1 MDRKYLENQASILV
15 NLYNSKRFNEAVQ
28 KGKILIKKFPN
39 QLIFYNATALSLSS
53 LGENDEAL
61 RILKEGLIVRP
72 MDIFILNNL
81 GLINSNI
88 NNNKISREYLEKAIS
103 INPDFVDALL
113 NLGNLDL
120 KEGKTEKAKENYVKA
135 LKLSKNSASDETI
148 NMALGNLNQQIGE
161 FDAALENYKIVNK
174 LNPQNTSAD
183 KSISTIHKY
192 ENANDS
198 HFLSMKNK
206 INKIK
211 DQNNLKTLYF
221 GLGKACEDFKEFQ
234 EAFKYLSLG
243 NLITDKQ
250 IKYNVEDDKK
260 LFLEIKRI
268 FETTEMQSIEPL
280 EEKIIFILG
289 MPRSGTTLVEQIISA
304 HSDVHGAGE
313 LNYMT
318 EAIESFSRNKENK
331 NLRLWEIFKDIKEI
345 SFEDI
350 KKMQF
355 DYSDKLKLHDSKN
368 KIITDKAPLNFRW
381 IGFIKMIF
389 PNSKIIHCNRNP
401 MDICFSNYKN
411 SFSAGSL
418 GFCYSLDKIGQFF
431 NLYKDLMLFWD
442 NKFKGKIYQLSYE
455 NLINNKEQEVK
466 KLLEFCELNWDENCL
481 NPHQNKKAVAT
492 ASLAQ
497 VRSPIYKS
505 SIEKWKNFEFG
516 LDKLKNI
523 IGQS

>member
-15 NLYNSKRFNEAVQ
+15 NLYNSKKFDEAVQ

-39 QLIFYNATALSLSS
+39 QLVFYNATALSLSS
-53 LGENDEAL
+53 LGKNDEAL
-61 RILKEGLIVRP
+61 RILKEGLILRP
-72 MDIFILNNL
+72 NDIFVLNNL
-81 GLINSNI
+81 GLINLNL
-88 NNNKISREYLEKAIS
+88 NKNKISREYLEKAIS
-103 INPDFVDALL
+103 INTNFVDALL
-113 NLGNLDL
+113 NLGNLNL
-120 KEGKTEKAKENYVKA
+120 KEGKTGQAKENFLKA
-135 LKLSKNSASDETI
+135 LKLSKQSAADETI
-148 NMALGNLNQQIGE
+148 NMALGNLNQQLGD

-174 LNPQNTSAD
+174 LNPQNTFAD
-183 KSISTIHKY
+183 KAISTIHKY
-192 ENANDS
+192 ENANDP

-211 DQNNLKTLYF
+211 DQNDLKSLYF
-221 GLGKACEDFKEFQ
+221 GLGKACEDFEEFQ

-250 IKYNVEDDKK
+250 IQYNVEDDKK
-260 LFLEIKRI
+260 LFIEIKRI
-268 FETTEMQSIEPL
+268 FENIKLESIKSL

-289 MPRSGTTLVEQIISA
+289 MPRSGTTLVEQIISS
-304 HSDVHGAGE
+304 HKNVHGSGE

-318 EAIESFSRNKENK
+318 EAIENFSRNKENK
-331 NLRLWEIFKDIKEI
+331 DLRLWEIFKDIKQI
-345 SFEDI
+345 KFEDLR
-350 KKMQF
+350 KMQNE
-355 DYSDKLKLHDSKN
+355 YSEKLKLHDLEN

-442 NKFKGKIYQLSYE
+442 DKFKSQIYQLSYE

-481 NPHQNKKAVAT
+481 KPHKN
-492 ASLAQ
+492 
-497 VRSPIYKS
+497 KS
-505 SIEKWKNFEFG
+505 SIRPSRVMWFSVAN
-516 LDKLKNI
+516 
-523 IGQS
+523 

>member
-135 LKLSKNSASDETI
+135 LKLSKHSASDETI

>member
-15 NLYNSKRFNEAVQ
+15 NLYNSKKFNEAVQ
-28 KGKILIKKFPN
+28 KGKILIKKFPT
-39 QLIFYNATALSLSS
+39 QLVFYNATALSYSS

-61 RILKEGLIVRP
+61 RILKEGLNLKP
-72 MDIFILNNL
+72 NDIFVLNNL

-88 NNNKISREYLEKAIS
+88 NKNKISREYLNKAIS
-103 INPDFVDALL
+103 INANFLDALI

-120 KEGKTEKAKENYVKA
+120 KEGKTEQAKENYVKA
-135 LKLSKNSASDETI
+135 LKLSKQSSSDETI
-148 NMALGNLNQQIGE
+148 NMALGNLNQQTGE
-161 FDAALENYKIVNK
+161 FDAALENYKIINK
-174 LNPQNTSAD
+174 LNPLNTAAD
-183 KSISTIHKY
+183 KAISTIHKY
-192 ENANDS
+192 KNSNDP

-206 INKIK
+206 ISKIK
-211 DQNNLKTLYF
+211 DQNDLKSLYF

-243 NLITDKQ
+243 NLIMDKQ
-250 IKYNVEDDKK
+250 LQYNVEDDKK

-268 FETTEMQSIEPL
+268 FKKIKIESIKPL
-280 EEKIIFILG
+280 KEKIIFILG
-289 MPRSGTTLVEQIISA
+289 MPRSGTTLVEQIISS
-304 HSDVHGAGE
+304 HKDVHGSGE

-331 NLRLWEIFKDIKEI
+331 NLRLWKIFKDITQI
-345 SFEDI
+345 DFEDL
-350 KKMQF
+350 KKMQIE
-355 DYSDKLKLHDSKN
+355 YSEKLRLHDFKN

-381 IGFIKMIF
+381 IGFIKIIF

-418 GFCYSLDKIGQFF
+418 GFCYSLDKLGQFF

-442 NKFKGKIYQLSYE
+442 DKFKGQIYQLSYE
-455 NLINNKEQEVK
+455 NLINNKEEEVK
-466 KLLEFCELNWDENCL
+466 KLLDFCELNWDESCL

-505 SIEKWKNFEFG
+505 SIEKWRNFEFG
-516 LDKLKNI
+516 LDKLKNLI
-523 IGQS
+523 EQN